1 VRPFTAAFEGIDRR
15 LIEASWCLG
24 VSRFETFRRVTL
36 PICWPG
42 ILAGLILT
50 FAHSV
55 GEFGV
60 VLMIGGNITG
70 RTRTISIS
78 IYDDVQAL
86 DYASAGQSATLLL
99 VFAFIVLS
107 LSQALGRK
115 GIAI

>member
-1 VRPFTAAFEGIDRR
+1 MDRR
-15 LIEASWCLG
+15 LIGASCCLG

-42 ILAGLILT
+42 IVAGLILT
-50 FAHSV
+50 FAHAV

-70 RTRTISIS
+70 RTRTMSIA

-86 DYASAGQSATLLL
+86 DYTSAGRSASLLL

-107 LSQALGRK
+107 ISQWLSRRGTAV
-115 GIAI
+115 